1 MGYPNYTTK
10 LNLIKLSIPILLAN
24 LVIPLV
30 GLVDTI
36 LVGHLGSEKYLTS
49 ISIST
54 SLMTLILWSF
64 GFLRMGTVGI
74 ISQALGKG
82 DYREIVLSTIRYLL
96 IALIISLIIILLKS
110 PIILLT
116 DLLFNFENFTSS
128 LIKDYIS
135 IRVFSAPAEL
145 IIYVLVGF
153 YLGLQKTKISSLLV
167 IFFSVSNI
175 FFSMYFVLNLG
186 LEIQGVALGTLFS
199 SYLTVTIFLVYTYFY
214 ILNKFNIIPR
224 IKKVF
229 IKKKFI
235 KLFNINLDIF
245 IRTIL
250 LSFSFFWITY
260 LGSTISEEYVA
271 VNAILI
277 QFIIFSSFF
286 LDAYAFSTESIVG
299 YSLGRNSLKS
309 FLLAVKN
316 SFELSFYT
324 GLIISI
330 FFIIFSKQIIG
341 FITDLEL
348 LRYLSYSFIFWII
361 IILPFASFCY
371 QFDGIFIGS
380 SQTAEMRNAMII
392 SVTFFIACSIYL
404 VKYLENHGIW
414 LSLLLFMFIRSL
426 TLNFYFKRILKK
438 FK

>member
-10 LNLIKLSIPILLAN
+10 LNLIKLSIPIFLSN

-36 LVGHLGSEKYLTS
+36 LVGHLGSEKYLTA

-64 GFLRMGTVGI
+64 GFLRMGAVGI
-74 ISQALGKG
+74 VSQALGKG
-82 DYREIVLSTIRYLL
+82 DYREIVLSTIRYLI
-96 IALIISLIIILLKS
+96 IALIISLVIILLKK
-110 PIILLT
+110 PIILFVE
-116 DLLFNFENFTSS
+116 LFFSPKGFTKS
-128 LIKDYIS
+128 LINDYIS

-153 YLGLQKTKISSLLV
+153 YLGLQKTKTSSLLV
-167 IFFSVSNI
+167 IFFSISNI
-175 FFSMYFVLNLG
+175 FFSMYFVLSLG
-186 LEIQGVALGTLFS
+186 LELQGVALGTLFS
-199 SYLTVTIFLVYTYFY
+199 SYLTVTVFLIYTYFY

-224 IKKVF
+224 IKRVF

-250 LSFSFFWITY
+250 LTFSFFWITY
-260 LGSTISEEYVA
+260 LGSTIGEEYVA
-271 VNAILI
+271 VNTILI
-277 QFIIFSSFF
+277 QFIMFSSFF

-309 FLLAVKN
+309 FILAVKN
-316 SFELSFYT
+316 SFELSFFT

-330 FFIIFSKQIIG
+330 FYIIFSKSIIG
-341 FITDLEL
+341 LITDLEL
-348 LRYLSYSFIFWII
+348 LKYLSYGFIFWII
-361 IILPFASFCY
+361 IIPPVASFCY

-380 SQTAEMRNAMII
+380 SQTAEMRNAMIF
-392 SVTFFIACSIYL
+392 SVVFFIACSIFL
-404 VKYLENHGIW
+404 VKHLENHGIW
-414 LSLLLFMFIRSL
+414 LSLLLFMFVRSL
-426 TLNFYFKRILKK
+426 TLNFYFSNILRK

>member
-1 MGYPNYTTK
+1 
-10 LNLIKLSIPILLAN
+10 
-24 LVIPLV
+24 
-30 GLVDTI
+30 
-36 LVGHLGSEKYLTS
+36 
-49 ISIST
+49 
-54 SLMTLILWSF
+54 
-64 GFLRMGTVGI
+64 MGTVGI

-361 IILPFASFCY
+361 IIPPVASFCY

>member
-361 IILPFASFCY
+361 IIPPVASFCY

-404 VKYLENHGIW
+404 VEYLENHGIW

>member
-167 IFFSVSNI
+167 IFLAFLI
-175 FFSMYFVLNLG
+175 FFLAC
-186 LEIQGVALGTLFS
+186 ILF
-199 SYLTVTIFLVYTYFY
+199 
-214 ILNKFNIIPR
+214 
-224 IKKVF
+224 
-229 IKKKFI
+229 
-235 KLFNINLDIF
+235 
-245 IRTIL
+245 
-250 LSFSFFWITY
+250 
-260 LGSTISEEYVA
+260 
-271 VNAILI
+271 
-277 QFIIFSSFF
+277 
-286 LDAYAFSTESIVG
+286 
-299 YSLGRNSLKS
+299 
-309 FLLAVKN
+309 
-316 SFELSFYT
+316 
-324 GLIISI
+324 
-330 FFIIFSKQIIG
+330 
-341 FITDLEL
+341 
-348 LRYLSYSFIFWII
+348 
-361 IILPFASFCY
+361 
-371 QFDGIFIGS
+371 
-380 SQTAEMRNAMII
+380 
-392 SVTFFIACSIYL
+392 
-404 VKYLENHGIW
+404 
-414 LSLLLFMFIRSL
+414 
-426 TLNFYFKRILKK
+426 
-438 FK
+438 